1 MGLDE
6 IETTEMPSRS
16 QTAGIPSRPVQGYGS
31 RVEHAAHR
39 LRARGYSYRR
49 ISRELSVRY
58 DLVTLWLSG
67 ESEVTPS
74 VYLDGRI
81 EPSFAAPRPALPVA
95 ATARPQP
102 DAAAWPSAVPAADV
116 SEWRRVAAALEQR
129 VKDLLASLVQLS
141 QESRE
146 REARLSQAAEDDR
159 AAARAREERYFDEM
173 QSLRGAVSD
182 LEQRLGQAPSALVAD
197 ARPVRRFFWQRGR
210 PE

>member
-6 IETTEMPSRS
+6 IETTQMPSRS
-16 QTAGIPSRPVQGYGS
+16 QAAGVAARPVQGYGS

-67 ESEVTPS
+67 DVADTPS
-74 VYLDGRI
+74 VYPDGRI
-81 EPSFAAPRPALPVA
+81 EPSFAAPRPASPV
-95 ATARPQP
+95 TARALP
-102 DAAAWPSAVPAADV
+102 DVAVRAPAAVPAADV

-146 REARLSQAAEDDR
+146 REARLSQIAEDDR
-159 AAARAREERYFDEM
+159 MAARAREERYFEEM
-173 QSLRGAVSD
+173 RQLRGTISD
-182 LEQRLGQAPSALVAD
+182 LEQRLGQTPSASVAD
-197 ARPVRRFFWQRGR
+197 TRPLRRFFWQRGR
-210 PE
+210 AE